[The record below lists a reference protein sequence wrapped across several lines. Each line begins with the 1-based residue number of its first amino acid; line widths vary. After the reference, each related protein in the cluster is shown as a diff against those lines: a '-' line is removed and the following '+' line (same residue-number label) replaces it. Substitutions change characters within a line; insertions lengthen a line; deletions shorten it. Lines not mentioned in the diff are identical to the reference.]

1 MEKLLIL
8 WWNTKNQGRMKKET
22 IISLSQRTG
31 FSVSTVSR
39 VLSGQAAD
47 YRISAKTIALI
58 ESEAK
63 RCGYTPSLLAKGL
76 RTNRTHTIG
85 LVVPCIGNPY
95 FAMIASVVT
104 AEAKRL
110 GYTIIIVDSV
120 ESEADEQAG
129 IRSLLSHKVDGIIV
143 VPCGNDPSLLES
155 VNAATPVVLID
166 RHYDNSEL
174 SYVCTDNYQGSVEAV
189 RYLVACGHRDILCIR
204 GNLQSSPVKAR
215 VKGYLDVLQDAG
227 LADRAMV
234 RGASFSVD
242 NGYLETKLALG
253 RAPDGDFRHEQ
264 HDSARNHQGGARI
277 GAARA
282 RRHFAGVVRQFVVL
296 RPARPGDYPC
306 QPAHQQHGHAGHQD
320 SDGENQRPVRCQ
332 CVHRAAGA
340 VRHQRFRQAAV
351 TVSAHT
357 L

>member
-1 MEKLLIL
+1 M
-8 WWNTKNQGRMKKET
+8 
-22 IISLSQRTG
+22 
-31 FSVSTVSR
+31 
-39 VLSGQAAD
+39 
-47 YRISAKTIALI
+47 
-58 ESEAK
+58 
-63 RCGYTPSLLAKGL
+63 
-76 RTNRTHTIG
+76 
-85 LVVPCIGNPY
+85 VPCIGNPY

-242 NGYLETKLALG
+242 NGYLETKLALSSG
-253 RAPDGDFRHEQ
+253 VRPTA
-264 HDSARNHQGGARI
+264 I
-277 GAARA
+277 
-282 RRHFAGVVRQFVVL
+282 FAMSNTILLGTIKAVRESGLHVPEDISLVSFDNSSYFDLLDPAITHVSQPINNMGTLAIKILMGKINGQSDANASIELPAQFVI
-296 RPARPGDYPC
+296 
-306 QPAHQQHGHAGHQD
+306 
-320 SDGENQRPVRCQ
+320 
-332 CVHRAAGA
+332 
-340 VRHQRFRQAAV
+340 
-351 TVSAHT
+351 SASVKR

>member
-227 LADRAMV
+227 LAARAMV

-242 NGYLETKLALG
+242 NGYLETKLALSSG
-253 RAPDGDFRHEQ
+253 VRPTA
-264 HDSARNHQGGARI
+264 I
-277 GAARA
+277 
-282 RRHFAGVVRQFVVL
+282 FAMSNTILLGTIKAVRESGLHVPEDISLVSFDNSSYFDLLDPAITHVSQPINNMGTLAIKILMGKINGQSDANASIELPAQFVI
-296 RPARPGDYPC
+296 
-306 QPAHQQHGHAGHQD
+306 
-320 SDGENQRPVRCQ
+320 
-332 CVHRAAGA
+332 
-340 VRHQRFRQAAV
+340 
-351 TVSAHT
+351 SASVKR